1 MILSVQKE
9 FNRLRNLKQNRN
21 KSEEELKYL
30 EKEASINIAK
40 KAIRV
45 DDKFS
50 DSKEKK
56 IAMKQFE
63 FYVGNYNFEKYSDLQ
78 TLTNLIYEEILLKRV
93 QNHIN
98 KLYAEK
104 EDIYL
109 NKTDREALHSIEER
123 IQDFKLRLGID
134 QEDKEK
140 DELTDLQLLKKR
152 FHQHIQQNKSDFTI
166 ACANCGKMLLL
177 RKKVKDH
184 ECTLHP
190 WFHSRWYFNFEIL
203 KDYKNGKI
211 TAKQASRYLDTS
223 IDYVE
228 WCIENWEKILEY
240 K

>member
-166 ACANCGKMLLL
+166 ACAIRDHTCYSQSWYNNSTFMLNSSYWWRLN
-177 RKKVKDH
+177 
-184 ECTLHP
+184 P
-190 WFHSRWYFNFEIL
+190 WFISLIKYIKGHNWMLQESL
-203 KDYKNGKI
+203 KSDQHVADTMSVKN
-211 TAKQASRYLDTS
+211 D
-223 IDYVE
+223 
-228 WCIENWEKILEY
+228 
-240 K
+240 